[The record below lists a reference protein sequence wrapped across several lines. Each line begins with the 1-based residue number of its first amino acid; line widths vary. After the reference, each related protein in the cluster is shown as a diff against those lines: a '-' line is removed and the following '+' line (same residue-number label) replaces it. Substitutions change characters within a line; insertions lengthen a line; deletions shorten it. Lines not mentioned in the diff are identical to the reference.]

1 MAHQFLSR
9 VARRCPLSPGVYRLY
24 LRERMI
30 HVGMA
35 VGGATLRSEILAHAR
50 GDYGP
55 ATQAA
60 DRADWE
66 VAPDAAFAQHRF
78 LSVYASATYDAS
90 GGGSRQYEAPS
101 GSGRHSSAAAESDA

>member
-1 MAHQFLSR
+1 
-9 VARRCPLSPGVYRLY
+9 
-24 LRERMI
+24 MI

-55 ATQAA
+55 ATQMA

-90 GGGSRQYEAPS
+90 GGGSPRNDGPS
-101 GSGRHSSAAAESDA
+101 GSRRHSSAVSASAA

>member
-1 MAHQFLSR
+1 M
-9 VARRCPLSPGVYRLY
+9 V
-24 LRERMI
+24 

-35 VGGATLRSEILAHAR
+35 AGRATLRSEILAHAR

-66 VAPDAAFAQHRF
+66 VAPDDTFARQRF
-78 LSVYASATYDAS
+78 MSVYARATYDAS
-90 GGGSRQYEAPS
+90 RGGSRRDEAPS
-101 GSGRHSSAAAESDA
+101 GSRRHSSAGSTTAG